1 MHSVNFVELLINDI
15 FYYFYYNY
23 LTNMVIDIQVL
34 SLQLMAFSIVKDLES
49 YDNGNVSF
57 VLLFS

>member
-1 MHSVNFVELLINDI
+1 MELLINDI

-23 LTNMVIDIQVL
+23 LINMVIDIQVL